1 MDGTYPPQ
9 PVYHDL
15 KTVDR
20 PGFPVGSPTPAV
32 PGGGGDRYFAHCHRD
47 RFVFYRQLF
56 YRLNAGPCR
65 VSALRSKKG
74 GENMTSMKLTPQD
87 ILTQQFNARSKGFDK
102 EEVTG
107 FLAQVAELL
116 ENEILERDRLINKI
130 DKLKK
135 SLSKYENREDI
146 LRDTLI
152 AAQKFSEEIK
162 SNARKEAELITKE
175 AEMKAE
181 EIINGALSRQR
192 ELKEEIRN
200 LKFKR
205 QEIESDLLNMLNSL
219 KELIE
224 SYRKDDEE
232 FDKVEYLGK

>member
-1 MDGTYPPQ
+1 
-9 PVYHDL
+9 
-15 KTVDR
+15 
-20 PGFPVGSPTPAV
+20 
-32 PGGGGDRYFAHCHRD
+32 
-47 RFVFYRQLF
+47 
-56 YRLNAGPCR
+56 
-65 VSALRSKKG
+65 
-74 GENMTSMKLTPQD
+74 MTSMKLTPQD
-87 ILTQQFNARSKGFDK
+87 ILTQKFNARSKGFDK

-116 ENEILERDRLINKI
+116 ENEILERDRLRNKI

-181 EIINGALSRQR
+181 EIINSAVSRQR

-205 QEIESDLLNMLNSL
+205 QEIESDLLNMLDSL